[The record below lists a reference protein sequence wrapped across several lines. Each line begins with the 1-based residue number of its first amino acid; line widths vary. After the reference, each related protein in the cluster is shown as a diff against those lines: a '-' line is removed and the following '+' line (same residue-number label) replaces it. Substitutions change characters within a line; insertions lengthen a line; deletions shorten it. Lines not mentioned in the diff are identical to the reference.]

1 MAGGQRLTAPKHG
14 TQGGVRGHNGRQ
26 AWGTY
31 GGTGTTSVHDCN
43 GSVVYGTPKAS
54 NYVATV
60 TSTPIPTKTPYRKPT
75 PIPPTPF
82 AHMVINEFL
91 PRAGTDWNQDGK
103 IDVYDE
109 FIELKN
115 LGPIDVDLKNW
126 KLDVEGS
133 ASQTP
138 FTLTGPKLSTGGRVV
153 FYGSMTKLLQ
163 EDSGGTVRLINP
175 HGVVIDARGYDPVA
189 YPDQSHCRIP
199 DGYYWTDPCFP
210 TPGLENSLTG
220 TAPEAPP
227 AVSSG
232 PPPCLLADSVPAPF
246 RQAECDPYGA
256 DMWDETYWDKQ
267 AGHNEF
273 RVPDRYNKAMT
284 IVQ

>member
-1 MAGGQRLTAPKHG
+1 MERYRATSDTRSNWITFGGSTTASGWPLD
-14 TQGGVRGHNGRQ
+14 RN
-26 AWGTY
+26 
-31 GGTGTTSVHDCN
+31 S
-43 GSVVYGTPKAS
+43 SPVYGTPGRSNWGAS
-54 NYVATV
+54 V
-60 TSTPIPTKTPYRKPT
+60 TKTATPAPT
-75 PIPPTPF
+75 AGKKATPVPPTPF

-153 FYGSMTKLLQ
+153 FYGSMTKLMQ
-163 EDSGGTVRLINP
+163 EDSGGTVRLMNTR
-175 HGVVIDARGYDPVA
+175 GAVIDARGYDPVA
-189 YPDQSHCRIP
+189 YPDQTHCRIP
-199 DGYYWTDPCFP
+199 DGYYWTRPCFP
-210 TPGLENSLTG
+210 TPGLENSLSG
-220 TAPEAPP
+220 TAPPP
-227 AVSSG
+227 PSAVVGSA
-232 PPPCLLADSVPAPF
+232 PPCLLADTVPAPF

-256 DMWDETYWDKQ
+256 DMWDETYWDRQ
-267 AGHNEF
+267 AGDSQF
-273 RVPDRYNKAMT
+273 RVPDFFNKATT